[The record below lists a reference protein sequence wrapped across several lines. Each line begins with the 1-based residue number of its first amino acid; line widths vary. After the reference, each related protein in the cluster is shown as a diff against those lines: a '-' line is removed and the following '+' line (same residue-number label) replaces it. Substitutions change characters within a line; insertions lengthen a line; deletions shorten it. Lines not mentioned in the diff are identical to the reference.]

1 MGKKEKKTEQE
12 IEDAR
17 CKKKERI
24 GWREELWKR
33 KELWRRGN
41 KDRVGMMWPKGR
53 LKVVGERERE
63 RPSQRERQR
72 NIHMGDFL

>member
-1 MGKKEKKTEQE
+1 M
-12 IEDAR
+12 
-17 CKKKERI
+17 
-24 GWREELWKR
+24 WKR